1 MIARRVDRKIGSLD
15 KTRLIG
21 ELPIPAFC
29 SIFFRNVQVC
39 LCRLP
44 AALQLF
50 ALSCLVAC
58 CFFSGLFLQFCNL
71 VVTFAIRC
79 IGIDL

>member
-39 LCRLP
+39 LCRPP

-50 ALSCLVAC
+50 ALSCLAAC
-58 CFFSGLFLQFCNL
+58 RFLPGPFPQSRNSAA
-71 VVTFAIRC
+71 TFAIRC